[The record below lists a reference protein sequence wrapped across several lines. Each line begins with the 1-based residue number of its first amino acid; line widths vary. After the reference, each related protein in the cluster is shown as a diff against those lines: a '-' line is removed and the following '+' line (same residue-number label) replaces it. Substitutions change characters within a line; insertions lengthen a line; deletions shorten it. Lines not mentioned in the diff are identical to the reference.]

1 MGVLVGADGAAKI
14 NLGNGLK
21 YIANIKSW
29 RVLCSN
35 KPLKRTTQADEASR
49 CTGGLFE
56 WSGDFEFHL
65 EFSDDESV
73 ALSAWQ
79 MLNFALSAR
88 GDDRKAEIAL
98 ILQAHQLPPDYDV
111 FSSTIPGVIKLTGT
125 VTIANVPI
133 NCEDPE
139 QPIVCVANWEGDG
152 DLALVR
158 N

>member
-21 YIANIKSW
+21 YVANIISW

-35 KPLKRTTQADEASR
+35 KPLERTTQADEASR
-49 CTGGLFE
+49 TTGGLSR

-65 EFSDDESV
+65 QFSDDESV
-73 ALSAWQ
+73 ALSSWQ
-79 MLNFALSAR
+79 MLDFAFNAK

-98 ILQAHQLPPDYDV
+98 ILQSHQLPPDYDV
-111 FSSTIPGVIKLTGT
+111 FSSWIPGVVKLTGT
-125 VTIANVPI
+125 VTLTDVPI
-133 NCEDPE
+133 NCENPE

-152 DLALVR
+152 ELALVR
-158 N
+158 D